1 MMVLSIIGIFILI
14 VLIYGLVDFLNKKT
28 YSKFKYKFFTE
39 EAFYYYVVIDMGLFF
54 GYQWYSSALIK
65 KADTLNGILI
75 IFFACCI
82 FLYLLNKN
90 IKRTN
95 YSYGILLT
103 IFQFI
108 IYLPLSIFGAAGII
122 FAISYFLQTK
132 PVINLNR

>member
-1 MMVLSIIGIFILI
+1 MVLSIIGIFILI

-65 KADTLNGILI
+65 KVDTLNGILI

-108 IYLPLSIFGAAGII
+108 VYLPLSIFGAAGII